1 MFALLRLIA
10 IAELEARLT
19 PEFLWKS
26 ILHSLFGLFS
36 DQRHP
41 FVLLF
46 LPGKDN
52 GVTSSSDGRALHGPS
67 ADVPS
72 PAGFAG
78 VPLNAKHQQ
87 HPAGAGLHLPME
99 KDTSH
104 DSMVSSTS
112 NLPSSSESQ
121 GSEAAS
127 VLLYQSSNCGKDPR
141 LWNVQEVTTFM
152 YSIGCS
158 NYADAFVK
166 EVCALSCI
174 SLCVFVLRH
183 LSDLPYFELSLYLAL
198 NVLCTRAK
206 R

>member
-1 MFALLRLIA
+1 MICVGTFSSRKFVVFTLAVYLKGKKN
-10 IAELEARLT
+10 ARHVQVGVFT
-19 PEFLWKS
+19 S
-26 ILHSLFGLFS
+26 GQH
-36 DQRHP
+36 HP

-121 GSEAAS
+121 GSDAAS

-174 SLCVFVLRH
+174 SLCVFVLCH
-183 LSDLPYFELSLYLAL
+183 
-198 NVLCTRAK
+198 
-206 R
+206 